1 MALHMDKSGKISIIT
16 PPKTLTDKEK
26 KILENAPIN
35 KALIKEATNTKFTV
49 VYG

>member
-16 PPKTLTDKEK
+16 PPKTLIDKEK

-35 KALIKEATNTKFTV
+35 KALIKEARNTKFTIV
-49 VYG
+49 CG